1 MTDSVPLNRL
11 NYLNLAFYVLNIVV
25 TYGVGNLGWL
35 AGTTNSE
42 LSDKYQALVT
52 PNSSAFSIWSVIFT
66 MQLVFVILQMFPRFR
81 GKKMIQEGVS
91 YYYLLTC
98 AFQAG
103 WTLAFSF
110 EVIWLS
116 VILIVSIWAS
126 LVAVLYSQYYTE
138 SEGTLIEFWLLR
150 FPFAIHCGWL
160 TAASLLNV
168 NVLVVDMEEPADVQL
183 AVGIISLAILHAVS
197 VWVCFALKRPNY
209 TIAGVL
215 AWANYWIYAELQQPR
230 DQIEARFAADTISGV
245 SYAALAVSIII
256 SSQILIRVIYDV
268 YERCIKKSD
277 KEEVDTDA
285 EEKEQAE
292 TEKSHTAANV

>member
-1 MTDSVPLNRL
+1 MTDPVPLNKK

-35 AGTTNSE
+35 GTPTNGE
-42 LSDKYQALVT
+42 LSDKYQTLVT
-52 PNSSAFSIWSVIFT
+52 PNSSAFSIWSVIFI

-81 GKKMIQEGVS
+81 GKKMVQEGVS

-98 AFQAG
+98 VFQAG
-103 WTLAFSF
+103 WTIAFSF
-110 EVIWLS
+110 ELILFAL
-116 VILIVSIWAS
+116 ILIVSIWAS
-126 LVAVLYSQYYTE
+126 LVAILYSQYYTE
-138 SEGTLIEFWLLR
+138 SEGTLLEFWLMR

-215 AWANYWIYAELQQPR
+215 AWANGWIYAELQEPR
-230 DQIEARFAADTISGV
+230 DQIVALFASQTISGV

-256 SSQILIRVIYDV
+256 SSQIALRAVYDM
-268 YERCIKKSD
+268 YERCIKKSGKD
-277 KEEVDTDA
+277 EESEVSKTATDV
-285 EEKEQAE
+285 EI
-292 TEKSHTAANV
+292 SDS